1 MWTLEEV
8 STTIPRGDGRE
19 FTVNPGIGYPAGYV
33 GSKYAVR
40 RVGNRYTFSLKSYA
54 GNYVEANQMPRNLI
68 SCIRKY
74 KPTFSGTLRIRWN
87 GDTILAP
94 QNGEPPIYLGK
105 MRYDEGAESIFP
117 GLNLCEKRDGIHIY
131 AGPQSFLDIGES
143 WSVPAYRSNDR
154 PKLIRRF
161 RYEGERER
169 IKTFTEHQDLTG
181 LAVYNFNPNGKRFYF
196 TNFGQIITP
205 LTLIHIRPKGI
216 DLQQELKKVID
227 NNLDNAARF
236 IVGKIERTNM
246 SFGVPW
252 VMFVVGN
259 VQEYGGPQLDLSTG
273 PEYDNSDENSRSED
287 ED

>member
-117 GLNLCEKRDGIHIY
+117 GLNLCEKRDGMHIY
-131 AGPQSFLDIGES
+131 AGPQSHLDVGEI
-143 WSVPAYRSNDR
+143 WSIPAYGHIR
-154 PKLIRRF
+154 PKMTRRF
-161 RYEGERER
+161 RYEGQRER
-169 IKTFTEHQDLTG
+169 INTQTEHIDLTTY
-181 LAVYNFNPNGKRFYF
+181 VINNIQWEGKRLYF
-196 TNFGQIITP
+196 NNFGQIITP
-205 LTLIHIRPKGI
+205 VHYHLLRNNDI
-216 DLQQELKKVID
+216 ELESTVREFT
-227 NNLDNAARF
+227 NTGLYNAARF
-236 IVGKIERTNM
+236 VTDRAKRTTTR
-246 SFGVPW
+246 FGRPW
-252 VMFVVGN
+252 VMLVIGHVDDFDI
-259 VQEYGGPQLDLSTG
+259 GPEPDLSTG
-273 PEYDNSDENSRSED
+273 PEYDLSDEIIRE
-287 ED
+287 EAE